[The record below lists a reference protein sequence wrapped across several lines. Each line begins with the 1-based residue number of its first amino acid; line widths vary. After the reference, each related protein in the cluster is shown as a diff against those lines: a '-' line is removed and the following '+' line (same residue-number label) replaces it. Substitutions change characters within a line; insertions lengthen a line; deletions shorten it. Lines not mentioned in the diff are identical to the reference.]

1 MQLQTQIQIFQFG
14 KYQFDAFIPE
24 ADALQQWY
32 QQQQKTNEYAPAP
45 YWAQVWASAY
55 ALCNFLAERNELIQ
69 NKTVVELAA
78 GLGLP
83 SLLAAQTASSVL
95 CSDVSEDAVQLMQAS
110 IAQNKLSNCTASVI
124 DWNKL
129 PDELTADV
137 ILLSDINYEPQVFA
151 TLYKVFVS
159 FLEQGVTIILSTP
172 QRLMAKP
179 FIEQLQPFIK
189 ESFSATITTV
199 GPHTDCSVFV
209 LKHA

>member
-1 MQLQTQIQIFQFG
+1 MQLQTQVQTFQFG
-14 KYQFDAFIPE
+14 EYQFDALIPD
-24 ADALQQWY
+24 AAALQQWY
-32 QQQQKTNEYAPAP
+32 QQQLKADKHAPAP
-45 YWAQVWASAY
+45 YWAQVWAAAY

-95 CSDVSEDAVQLMQAS
+95 CSDLSADAVQLMQQS
-110 IAQNKLSNCTASVI
+110 IAQNKLSNCTAGVI

-151 TLYKVFVS
+151 TLYKILVS
-159 FLEQGVTIILSTP
+159 SLEKGSTIILSTP

-179 FIEQLQPFIK
+179 FIEQLRPFIV
-189 ESFSATITTV
+189 ERFSETITAV
-199 GPHTDCSVFV
+199 EPHTDCSVFM
-209 LKHA
+209 LKNA